1 MCQGAVIA
9 SGKVGDKRVRPVEN
23 SEPGERRSTK
33 TSRSLWIVID
43 SHVEQYTTLPI
54 QGTTVSSKNV

>member
-1 MCQGAVIA
+1 
-9 SGKVGDKRVRPVEN
+9 
-23 SEPGERRSTK
+23 
-33 TSRSLWIVID
+33 VID